1 MEYQKIV
8 NYLHDAEKHHSKCKT
23 RKWIEVNNEIRRSY
37 SGILKSNAIIHFQN
51 QVCVITCLLNGK

>member
-23 RKWIEVNNEIRRSY
+23 RKWIEVNNEIRRVTVE
-37 SGILKSNAIIHFQN
+37 F
-51 QVCVITCLLNGK
+51 LNLMQ